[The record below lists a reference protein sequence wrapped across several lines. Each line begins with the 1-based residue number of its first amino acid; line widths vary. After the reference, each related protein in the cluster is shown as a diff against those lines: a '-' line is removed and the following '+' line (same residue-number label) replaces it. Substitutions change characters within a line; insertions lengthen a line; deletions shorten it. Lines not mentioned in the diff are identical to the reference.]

1 MSTGHSTMDMVLVIL
16 VPLLLRQLLPL
27 LQAAW
32 EKYLKRADKG
42 SGAHQ
47 RVVTYTQKHAQ
58 YSYSG
63 DIDKEPPNHLLQA
76 AILLYLNHTAD
87 LASKITHADVQLRR
101 VKKDAGVATGAAA
114 ADWASKGGGSSD
126 DGGGGGGDDGAS
138 SSSSGDS
145 WTSWCRPSGDELLD
159 HLGVSLVPPEDTWV
173 ELEAGLRLK
182 RIEQNSNSNGDGS
195 GGEGGGQKAAS
206 SSSSTTTLIVE
217 GATAAQVDGFIGRAW
232 AHFREERR
240 KKKKD
245 ESRYLY
251 MPVLGRGGGGGGGEE
266 AGGDRWTY
274 KRWEGGCL
282 REGTAI

>member
-32 EKYLKRADKG
+32 EKYLKVRPRRSARHAPFCNPHSPTTVPSPRRPRERQQARCHAAAQATQARTSLSTPQVPHHPLAAARCCSLPTPSPPPQRADKG

-101 VKKDAGVATGAAA
+101 VKKDAGAATGAAA
-114 ADWASKGGGSSD
+114 ADWVSKGGGSSD

-182 RIEQNSNSNGDGS
+182 R
-195 GGEGGGQKAAS
+195 
-206 SSSSTTTLIVE
+206 
-217 GATAAQVDGFIGRAW
+217 
-232 AHFREERR
+232 
-240 KKKKD
+240 
-245 ESRYLY
+245 
-251 MPVLGRGGGGGGGEE
+251 
-266 AGGDRWTY
+266 
-274 KRWEGGCL
+274 
-282 REGTAI
+282 